1 MIRYARSHPMPD
13 RRGLFWLSLIVAT
26 GFAIRLFY
34 LLHVTS
40 QPGFQWDDPD
50 SYMRQGLE
58 LARPGE
64 GWRFSFDAVR
74 HSVEGRHYAL
84 PPLYPV
90 FLSLFALFPGFPLN
104 AQIGQLVLAILGLIL
119 VFFLGRR
126 IHSDGAGLVAAGI
139 SALWLPNVIA
149 VWSTMQ
155 EALYVPLVLLGFV
168 LLLRAAQEESAL
180 WTSLIAGVVFGL
192 AALTRSMATYFLP
205 FAAALLV
212 GRPARKSATRI
223 AGLLLGFALATV
235 PYSVALSRHL
245 REPTFIE
252 NHGGLRVVARY
263 GGVPGDRPPGPV
275 QTAEAL
281 VRGFL
286 SAPGSF
292 LQDWWDTA
300 KSLLQVNGGRLLQ
313 IYLGAATKGGA
324 LAAKIAAHAFA
335 DFPLVAVLLLA
346 PFGCLLCRQPRLA
359 AFLVVWI
366 LLNFGLTGL
375 SGFGGSRLRAPFEP
389 HLIALAAVPLA
400 GSYRS
405 ASPLAWVAAL
415 AASLGLAIT
424 VMPQLPASLRARA
437 DYGVDWPLEA
447 PPKRSAMFG
456 EAGFNLAAIDGAIE
470 FAARPRNAGRPT
482 RVEVWLDSERV
493 EPVVIVQQGEQEER
507 FRYDWPR
514 SGRVYLEITAR
525 DAATG
530 NPVKMLVIVPSR

>member
-1 MIRYARSHPMPD
+1 MPD
-13 RRGLFWLSLIVAT
+13 RRGLFWLCLIVAT

-34 LLHVTS
+34 LLQVTS

-50 SYMRQGLE
+50 SYMHQGLE
-58 LARPGE
+58 LAGGEE

-104 AQIGQLVLAILGLIL
+104 AQVGQAVLATLGVVL
-119 VFFLGRR
+119 VFALARR
-126 IHSDGAGLVAAGI
+126 IHSDGAGLVAASI

-168 LLLRAAQEESAL
+168 LLLRAARDESAW
-180 WTSLIAGVVFGL
+180 WTLLLTGVVFGL
-192 AALTRSMATYFLP
+192 AALTRSMAMYFLP

-245 REPTFIE
+245 GEPTFIE
-252 NHGGLRVVARY
+252 NHGGLRVVGRY
-263 GGVPGDRPPGPV
+263 GGGPGDRPPGPV

-281 VRGFL
+281 ARGFL

-292 LQDWWDTA
+292 LQSWWDTA

-313 IYLGAATKGGA
+313 IYLGAATRTGA
-324 LAAKIAAHAFA
+324 LAAKLAAHAFA
-335 DFPLVAVLLLA
+335 DFALVAVLLLA
-346 PFGCLLCRQPRLA
+346 PLGCLLCRQPHLA
-359 AFLVVWI
+359 AFLVAWI

-375 SGFGGSRLRAPFEP
+375 SGFGGPRLRAPFEP
-389 HLIALAAVPLA
+389 QLIALAAVPLA
-400 GSYRS
+400 GRYRP
-405 ASPLAWVAAL
+405 ASPLGWLAAL
-415 AASLGLAIT
+415 IASSALAII
-424 VMPQLPASLRARA
+424 VLPQLPASLRARA

-447 PPKRSAMFG
+447 PPKRSAMIG
-456 EAGFNLAAIDGAIE
+456 EAGFNLAAVDGAIE

-482 RVEVWLDSERV
+482 RVEVWLDSERA
-493 EPVVIVQQGEQEER
+493 EPVVIVGQGEREHLFHYE
-507 FRYDWPR
+507 WAR
-514 SGRVYLEITAR
+514 SGRVYVEIIAR
-525 DAATG
+525 DAAREY
-530 NPVKMLVIVPSR
+530 PVKMLVIVPSR